1 MKNRNLIL
9 VDGIPIN
16 YYVEDEKDFINITDI
31 AKGFESGSGAIE
43 NWMRNRNTV
52 EFLGTW
58 ESIYNP
64 SFNSVGFDGIKTNVG
79 LNTFKLS
86 AQKWIHEPVWVLVK
100 SKISIV
106 FNSRVSKA

>member
-64 SFNSVGFDGIKTNVG
+64 SFNSCLLYTSD
-79 LNTFKLS
+79 
-86 AQKWIHEPVWVLVK
+86 AADE
-100 SKISIV
+100 
-106 FNSRVSKA
+106 